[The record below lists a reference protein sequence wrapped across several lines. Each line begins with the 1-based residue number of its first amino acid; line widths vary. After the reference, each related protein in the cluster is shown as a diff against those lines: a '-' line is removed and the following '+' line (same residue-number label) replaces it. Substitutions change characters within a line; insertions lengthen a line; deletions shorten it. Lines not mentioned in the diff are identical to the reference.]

1 MNNQIVLTVNGKH
14 HTLEAK
20 ANETLSDL
28 LRYRLRLTGTKI
40 GCDEAECGA
49 CTVLVDGESV
59 VSCIYPAERA
69 DGKTV
74 LTIEGLA
81 EEFAAK
87 SAKNAKENQLNLSR
101 LSELGGS
108 SPSTSGFDTAD
119 KRRLL
124 NLPLSARLH
133 PLQEAFVEHGA
144 VQCGFCIP
152 GQIMTAYAL
161 LERNPNPSKDEIRF
175 ALKDTLCR
183 CGGYPAIENSILAAA
198 ESLRTDEPVKK
209 PNIPDSIHVYKSVGH
224 THLRPDGIEKVNGKA
239 IYTDDLV
246 FDGMLYAKAKRAMIP
261 HGFLTK
267 LDISKAK
274 ALPGVVA
281 VLTAEDIPGEHN
293 HGLVIYD
300 WPVIVGVGERVRYVG
315 DTIAII
321 AAETLEIAEQ
331 ASALIEAEFDL
342 QPVITNPVMAR
353 QAQVP
358 QIHEKGNLLKHIKVR
373 KGDMEKGFAEADVIL
388 EHTFHTPMY
397 DHAFIE
403 PECSIGVPLADGRME
418 IYCGSQIPYQDRTQV
433 ARAMGWDESRV
444 RIVGQ
449 LMGGGFGG
457 KEDVMGQIHVAML
470 ANETQRPVKLLF
482 DRHESLLVHPKRHA
496 TQIRVKIGAKKNGRI
511 VACESELYGDTG
523 AYASLGEKVM
533 TRATTHSA
541 GPYDIEHVR
550 ADCYAMYTN
559 NPPAGAFRGFG
570 VTQSAFAVESM
581 MDMLAEKLDVEPVE
595 LRRMNA
601 LHVGSITNTGQ
612 ELRESVG
619 LVECIDKVS
628 SAMCQVS
635 GLPEKELFKPRV
647 VSALSGAVGAD
658 EAHVATRPSST
669 DFATNA
675 QSSAQDEG
683 YLVRAWGFASAYKN
697 TGLGGGAPDKSG
709 AEVEL
714 YDNGTFE
721 VRSSSAEMGQGLT
734 SVMRMIV
741 AEEMSVL
748 PEQVKVLVMDTDLT
762 PNGGPTTASRQTYVT
777 GNASRYAAKTLRDA
791 ITATM
796 AEKYDVKPEQ
806 IRFENGIVHANG
818 HSMTYAEVAKEMK
831 QAGQHPCALYEYE
844 APKTQPLGTGGDMHF
859 AFSFGVQA
867 AEVEVNKL
875 TGEVRV
881 LKVISAN
888 DVGMAVNPLGLQG
901 QVEGGVMMG
910 LGNALTEEFIMDNGY
925 VVTDHLARYRIPGIM
940 LTPEITSIIV
950 EHPTADGPYGA
961 KGVGEIC
968 SIPTTPAIT
977 NAIYNAVGVRVD
989 RLPVDQESIARE
1001 IWEREEQ

>member
-1 MNNQIVLTVNGKH
+1 MNNLISLTVNGIK
-14 HTLEAK
+14 HTLEPIAG
-20 ANETLSDL
+20 ETLSTL
-28 LRYRLRLTGTKI
+28 LRERLRLTGTKI

-49 CTVLVDGESV
+49 CTVLVDGEPV

-69 DGKTV
+69 DGKNIV
-74 LTIEGLA
+74 TIEGL
-81 EEFAAK
+81 
-87 SAKNAKENQLNLSR
+87 SSLTPTPSP
-101 LSELGGS
+101 LGRG
-108 SPSTSGFDTAD
+108 G
-119 KRRLL
+119 
-124 NLPLSARLH
+124 LH

-144 VQCGFCIP
+144 AQCGFCIP

-161 LERNPNPSKDEIRF
+161 LKRNPNPDSDDVRF

-183 CGGYPAIENSILAAA
+183 CAGYPSIENAILAAA
-198 ESLRTDEPVKK
+198 ESLRTGEPVRK
-209 PNIPDSIHVYKSVGH
+209 PHIPDSIHEHKSVGH
-224 THLRPDGIEKVNGKA
+224 TNLRPDGFEKVTGNA
-239 IYTDDLV
+239 IYTDDLA
-246 FDGMLYAKAKRAMIP
+246 FDGMLYAKARRAMIP
-261 HGFLTK
+261 HGFLKK

-281 VLTAEDIPGEHN
+281 VLTADDIPGEKN

-300 WPVIVGVGERVRYVG
+300 WPVMIGIGERVRYVG
-315 DTIAII
+315 DALAIV
-321 AAETLEIAEQ
+321 AAETQEIAEQ
-331 ASALIEAEFDL
+331 ASALIEAEFEI
-342 QPVITNPVMAR
+342 QPVITNPVQAR
-353 QAQVP
+353 QEGVP

-373 KGDMEKGFAEADVIL
+373 KGDMDKGFAEADVIL
-388 EHTFHTPMY
+388 EHTFHTPTT

-403 PECSIGVPLADGRME
+403 PECSIGVPLPDGRME
-418 IYCGSQIPYQDRTQV
+418 IYVGSQIPYQDREQV
-433 ARAMGWDESRV
+433 ARVMSWPQERI

-470 ANETQRPVKLLF
+470 ANVTQRPVKLLF

-496 TQIRVKIGAKKNGRI
+496 TQIRVKIGAKKNGRL
-511 VACESELYGDTG
+511 VAVETELYGDTG

-541 GPYDIEHVR
+541 GPYDIPNVR

-581 MDMLAEKLDVEPVE
+581 MDMLAEKMNLDPIE
-595 LRRMNA
+595 LRRMNS

-619 LVECIDKVS
+619 LMECIDKVD
-628 SAMCQVS
+628 AEMRKHTP
-635 GLPEKELFKPRV
+635 LPFAPRV
-647 VSALSGAVGAD
+647 DSAN
-658 EAHVATRPSST
+658 P
-669 DFATNA
+669 N
-675 QSSAQDEG
+675 
-683 YLVRAWGFASAYKN
+683 LVRAWGFAAAYKN
-697 TGLGGGAPDKSG
+697 TGLGGGVPDISN

-714 YDNGTFE
+714 YDNGKFE
-721 VRSSSAEMGQGLT
+721 VRSSSAEMGQGLVT
-734 SVMRMIV
+734 VMQTIV
-741 AEEMSVL
+741 AEEMSVS
-748 PEQVKVLVMDTDLT
+748 PSQVHVLVMDTDLT
-762 PNGGPTTASRQTYVT
+762 PNGGPTTASRQTFVT
-777 GNASRYAAKTLRDA
+777 GNASRYAAMTLREA

-796 AEKYDVKPEQ
+796 AEKYDVRPEQ
-806 IRFENGIVHANG
+806 IRFENGIVHVNG
-818 HSMTYAEVAKEMK
+818 HSMTYTDVAKEMK
-831 QAGQHPCALYEYE
+831 SMEQQPRALYEYE

-859 AFSFGVQA
+859 AFSYGVQA

-901 QVEGGVMMG
+901 QIEGGVMMG
-910 LGNALTEEFIMDNGY
+910 LGNCLTEEFIMDNGN
-925 VVTDHLARYRIPGIM
+925 VVTDHLARYRVPGIM

-950 EHPTADGPYGA
+950 EHPTAEGPYGA

-977 NAIYNAVGVRVD
+977 NAIYNAVGVRID
-989 RLPVDQESIARE
+989 KTPVDQEMIARE
-1001 IWEREEQ
+1001 LWEREKK

>member
-1 MNNQIVLTVNGKH
+1 MNNQFSLTVNGIE
-14 HTLEAK
+14 HTLETIAG
-20 ANETLSDL
+20 ETLSDL
-28 LRYRLRLTGTKI
+28 LRNRLRLTGTKI
-40 GCDEAECGA
+40 GCGEAECGA
-49 CTVLVDGESV
+49 CTVLVDGEPV
-59 VSCIYPAERA
+59 VSCIYPAERSG
-69 DGKTV
+69 GKQIT
-74 LTIEGLA
+74 TIEGLA
-81 EEFAAK
+81 
-87 SAKNAKENQLNLSR
+87 SLT
-101 LSELGGS
+101 
-108 SPSTSGFDTAD
+108 PTP
-119 KRRLL
+119 
-124 NLPLSARLH
+124 LPEGEGQGARIKLH
-133 PLQEAFVEHGA
+133 LLQEAFVKHGA

-161 LERNPNPSKDEIRF
+161 LKRNPNPNSDEIRF

-183 CGGYPAIENSILAAA
+183 CGGYPSIENAVIAAA
-198 ESLRTDEPVKK
+198 ESLRTGGPIK
-209 PNIPDSIHVYKSVGH
+209 PPHIPDSIHQNDIVGH
-224 THLRPDGIEKVNGKA
+224 THLRPDGIEKVTGDA

-246 FDGMLYAKAKRAMIP
+246 FDGMLYAKARRAMIP
-261 HGFLTK
+261 HGILKK

-274 ALPGVVA
+274 AFPGVVA

-293 HGLVIYD
+293 HGLVIFD
-300 WPVIVGVGERVRYVG
+300 WPTIVGIGERVRYVG

-321 AAETLEIAEQ
+321 AAETQQIAEQ

-342 QPVITNPVMAR
+342 QPVITNPVQAR
-353 QAQVP
+353 QDGQP
-358 QIHEKGNLLKHIKVR
+358 QLHPNGNLLKHIKVR
-373 KGDMEKGFAEADVIL
+373 KGDMDAGFAEADVIL
-388 EHTFHTPMY
+388 EHTFHTPIT
-397 DHAFIE
+397 DHAFME
-403 PECSIGVPLADGRME
+403 PECSIAVPKPDGRME
-418 IYCGSQIPYQDRTQV
+418 IYVGSQIPYQDRTQV
-433 ARAMGWDESRV
+433 ARVMGWDESRV

-449 LMGGGFGG
+449 IMGGGFGG
-457 KEDVMGQIHVAML
+457 KEDVMGQIHAAML
-470 ANETQRPVKLLF
+470 ANVTGRPVKLLF

-496 TQIRVKIGAKKNGRI
+496 TQIRIKMGAKKNGRL
-511 VACESELYGDTG
+511 VAVDTELYGDTG

-541 GPYDIEHVR
+541 GPYDVPNVR

-581 MDMLAEKLDVEPVE
+581 MDMLAEKLNIEPVE

-619 LVECIDKVS
+619 LMECIDKVD
-628 SAMCQVS
+628 AEMRK
-635 GLPEKELFKPRV
+635 LNPHPFKPRV
-647 VSALSGAVGAD
+647 I
-658 EAHVATRPSST
+658 PSSPT
-669 DFATNA
+669 LPTKGKGVPSPTGRG
-675 QSSAQDEG
+675 QQG
-683 YLVRAWGFASAYKN
+683 KGHLVRAWGFAAAYKN

-714 YDNGTFE
+714 YEDGTFE
-721 VRSSSAEMGQGLT
+721 VRSSSAEMGQGLV

-741 AEEMSVL
+741 AEEMVVT
-748 PEQVKVLVMDTDLT
+748 PDKVRVLVMDTDLT

-791 ITATM
+791 ISATL
-796 AEKYDVKPEQ
+796 AEKYDVKPGQ
-806 IRFENGIVHANG
+806 IKFKDGIVHANG
-818 HSMTYAEVAKEMK
+818 HSMSYAEVAKEMK
-831 QAGQHPCALYEYE
+831 SLGQQPRALYEYE

-867 AEVEVNKL
+867 AEVEVNTQ

-881 LKVISAN
+881 LKVIAAN

-910 LGNALTEEFIMDNGY
+910 LGNALTEEFIMDNGN
-925 VVTDHLARYRIPGIM
+925 VVTDHLARYRVPGIM
-940 LTPEITSIIV
+940 LTPEITAIIV
-950 EHPTADGPYGA
+950 EHPTAEGPYGA

-977 NAIYNAVGVRVD
+977 NAIYNAVGVRID
-989 RLPVDQESIARE
+989 KTPVDQEMIAKA
-1001 IWEREEQ
+1001 IWERDSK

>member
-1 MNNQIVLTVNGKH
+1 MSNLNLFINGREYS
-14 HTLEAK
+14 LETIPG
-20 ANETLSDL
+20 ETLSTL
-28 LRYRLRLTGTKI
+28 LRERLHLTGTKI
-40 GCDEAECGA
+40 GCGEAECGA
-49 CTVLVDGESV
+49 CTVLVDGEPIM
-59 VSCIYPAERA
+59 SCVYPAARA
-69 DGKTV
+69 DSKRIM
-74 LTIEGLA
+74 TIEGLA
-81 EEFAAK
+81 ERVHDEMK
-87 SAKNAKENQLNLSR
+87 
-101 LSELGGS
+101 
-108 SPSTSGFDTAD
+108 
-119 KRRLL
+119 
-124 NLPLSARLH
+124 LH

-161 LERNPNPSKDEIRF
+161 LKRNPHPDSDDIRF

-183 CGGYPAIENSILAAA
+183 CAGYATIENAIIAAA
-198 ESLRTDEPVKK
+198 ESLRTGEPVKK
-209 PNIPDSIHVYKSVGH
+209 PNVPDSIHEHRSVGH
-224 THLRPDGIEKVNGKA
+224 THTRHDGVDKVVGTA

-274 ALPGVVA
+274 ALRGVVS
-281 VLTAEDIPGEHN
+281 VLTAEDIKGEKN

-300 WPVIVGVGERVRYVG
+300 WPVLVGIGERVRYVG
-315 DTIAII
+315 DAIAIV
-321 AAETLEIAEQ
+321 AAETQEIAEQ

-342 QPVITNPVMAR
+342 QPVITNPVQAR
-353 QAQVP
+353 QEGVP
-358 QIHEKGNLLKHIKVR
+358 QLHENGNLLKHIKVR
-373 KGDMEKGFAEADVIL
+373 KGDIDKGFAESDVVL
-388 EHTFHTPMY
+388 EHTFHTPTT

-403 PECSIGVPLADGRME
+403 PECSIGVPLSDGRME

-444 RIVGQ
+444 RVVGQ

-457 KEDVMGQIHVAML
+457 KEDIMGQIHVAML
-470 ANETQRPVKLLF
+470 ADATQRPVKLLF

-496 TQIRVKIGAKKNGRI
+496 TQIRVKIGAKKDGRL
-511 VACESELYGDTG
+511 VAAETELYGDTG

-541 GPYDIEHVR
+541 GPYDIPNVR

-581 MDMLAEKLDVEPVE
+581 MDMLAEKLNIEPVE
-595 LRRMNA
+595 LRRMNS
-601 LHVGSITNTGQ
+601 LRVGSITNTGQ

-619 LVECIDKVS
+619 LTECIDRVDAEMRKTNPHPF
-628 SAMCQVS
+628 
-635 GLPEKELFKPRV
+635 LPTI
-647 VSALSGAVGAD
+647 D
-658 EAHVATRPSST
+658 
-669 DFATNA
+669 
-675 QSSAQDEG
+675 SAQPH
-683 YLVRAWGFASAYKN
+683 LVRAWGFAAAYKN
-697 TGLGGGAPDKSG
+697 TGLGGGAPDISG
-709 AEVEL
+709 ADVEL
-714 YDNGTFE
+714 YEDGTFQ
-721 VRSSSAEMGQGLT
+721 VRSSSAEMGQGLVT
-734 SVMRMIV
+734 VMRAIV
-741 AEEMSVL
+741 AEEMSVS
-748 PEQVKVLVMDTDLT
+748 PSKVRVLVMDTDLT
-762 PNGGPTTASRQTYVT
+762 PNGGPTTASRQTFVT
-777 GNASRYAAKTLRDA
+777 GNASRFAAKTLREE
-791 ITATM
+791 ITAVM
-796 AEKYDVKPEQ
+796 AEKYDVRPEQ
-806 IRFENGIVHANG
+806 ISFENGIVHVNG
-818 HSMTYAEVAKEMK
+818 HSMSYSDVYKEMNALGK
-831 QAGQHPCALYEYE
+831 HPKVRYTYE

-901 QVEGGVMMG
+901 QIEGGVMMG
-910 LGNALTEEFIMDNGY
+910 LGNALTEEFIVENGN
-925 VVTDHLARYRIPGIM
+925 VVTDHLARYRVPGIM

-950 EHPTADGPYGA
+950 EHPVSTGPYGA

-977 NAIYNAVGVRVD
+977 NAIYNAVRVRVD
-989 RLPVDQESIARE
+989 KTPVDQEMIARG
-1001 IWEREEQ
+1001 IWMREKK

>member
-1 MNNQIVLTVNGKH
+1 MNNKISLTVNGNR
-14 HTLEAK
+14 HTLEPVAG
-20 ANETLSDL
+20 ETLSTL
-28 LRYRLRLTGTKI
+28 LRERLRLTGTKI
-40 GCDEAECGA
+40 GCEEAECGA
-49 CTVLVDGESV
+49 CTVLVDGEPMM
-59 VSCIYPAERA
+59 SCVYPAERA
-69 DGKTV
+69 DGKTIV
-74 LTIEGLA
+74 TIEGLA
-81 EEFAAK
+81 GKFTAKDLKKEERG
-87 SAKNAKENQLNLSR
+87 KNLG
-101 LSELGGS
+101 ELRS
-108 SPSTSGFDTAD
+108 
-119 KRRLL
+119 
-124 NLPLSARLH
+124 LH

-161 LERNPNPSKDEIRF
+161 LERNPNPTQDDIRF

-183 CGGYPAIENSILAAA
+183 CAGYQTIENSILAAA
-198 ESLRTDEPVKK
+198 ESLRTGESVRK
-209 PNIPDSIHVYKSVGH
+209 PNIPDSIHEHNSVGH
-224 THLRPDGIEKVNGKA
+224 THTRHDGVDKVTGTA

-274 ALPGVVA
+274 ALPGVVS
-281 VLTAEDIPGEHN
+281 VLTAEDVKGEKN

-300 WPVIVGVGERVRYVG
+300 WPVLVGVGERVRYVG
-315 DTIAII
+315 DALAVI
-321 AAETLEIAEQ
+321 AAETQQIAEQ

-353 QAQVP
+353 EEGVP

-373 KGDMEKGFAEADVIL
+373 KGDMDAGFAESDVIL
-388 EHTFHTPMY
+388 EHTFHTPTT

-403 PECSIGVPLADGRME
+403 PECSIAVPTPDGRME
-418 IYCGSQIPYQDRTQV
+418 IYVGSQIPYQDKTQV

-444 RIVGQ
+444 RIIGQ

-457 KEDVMGQIHVAML
+457 KEDIMGQIHVAML
-470 ANETQRPVKLLF
+470 ADATQRPVKLLF

-496 TQIRVKIGAKKNGRI
+496 TQIRVKIGAKKDGRL
-511 VACESELYGDTG
+511 VAAETELYGDTG

-541 GPYDIEHVR
+541 GPYDIPNVR

-581 MDMLAEKLDVEPVE
+581 MDMLAEKLNIEPVE
-595 LRRMNA
+595 LRRMNS

-612 ELRESVG
+612 ELKESVG
-619 LVECIDKVS
+619 LMECIDKVD
-628 SAMCQVS
+628 AEMRKTN
-635 GLPEKELFKPRV
+635 PHPFTPI
-647 VSALSGAVGAD
+647 
-658 EAHVATRPSST
+658 T
-669 DFATNA
+669 DPA
-675 QSSAQDEG
+675 QPN
-683 YLVRAWGFASAYKN
+683 LVRAWGFAAAYKN
-697 TGLGGGAPDKSG
+697 TGLGGGAPDISG
-709 AEVEL
+709 ADVEL
-714 YDNGTFE
+714 YEDGTFQ
-721 VRSSSAEMGQGLT
+721 VRSSSAEMGQGLVT
-734 SVMRMIV
+734 VMRTIV
-741 AEEMSVL
+741 AEEMSV
-748 PEQVKVLVMDTDLT
+748 PPSQVRVLVMDTDLT
-762 PNGGPTTASRQTYVT
+762 PNGGPTTASRQTFVT
-777 GNASRYAAKTLRDA
+777 GNASRYAAKTLRDE
-791 ITATM
+791 ITAVM
-796 AEKYDVKPEQ
+796 AEKYDVRPEQ
-806 IRFENGIVHANG
+806 IRFENGIVHVNG
-818 HSMTYAEVAKEMK
+818 HSMSYSDIYKEMNALGK
-831 QAGQHPCALYEYE
+831 QPKVRYTYE
-844 APKTQPLGTGGDMHF
+844 APKTQPLGSGGDMHF

-901 QVEGGVMMG
+901 QIEGGVMMG
-910 LGNALTEEFIMDNGY
+910 LGNALTEEFIMEDGN
-925 VVTDHLARYRIPGIM
+925 VVTDHLARYRVPGIM

-950 EHPTADGPYGA
+950 EHPISTGPYGA

-977 NAIYNAVGVRVD
+977 NAIYNAVGVRIFKT
-989 RLPVDQESIARE
+989 PVDQEMIARE
-1001 IWEREEQ
+1001 IWEREEKK

>member
-1 MNNQIVLTVNGKH
+1 
-14 HTLEAK
+14 
-20 ANETLSDL
+20 
-28 LRYRLRLTGTKI
+28 
-40 GCDEAECGA
+40 
-49 CTVLVDGESV
+49 VDGEPIM
-59 VSCIYPAERA
+59 SCVYPAERA
-69 DGKTV
+69 DGRTIV
-74 LTIEGLA
+74 TIEGLA
-81 EEFAAK
+81 QRVHEEMK
-87 SAKNAKENQLNLSR
+87 
-101 LSELGGS
+101 
-108 SPSTSGFDTAD
+108 
-119 KRRLL
+119 
-124 NLPLSARLH
+124 LH

-161 LERNPNPSKDEIRF
+161 LKSNPNPNSDEIRF

-183 CGGYPAIENSILAAA
+183 CAGYPSIENAILAAA
-198 ESLRTDEPVKK
+198 QALRIGEPVKK
-209 PNIPDSIHVYKSVGH
+209 PSIPDSIHLHKTVGH
-224 THLRPDGIEKVNGKA
+224 SHLRPDAIEKVTGKA
-239 IYTDDLV
+239 IYTDDLH

-261 HGFLTK
+261 HGFLKK

-300 WPVIVGVGERVRYVG
+300 WPVMVGIGERVRYVG
-315 DTIAII
+315 DAIAIV
-321 AAETLEIAEQ
+321 AAETQGIAEQ

-342 QPVITNPVMAR
+342 QPVITNPVQAR
-353 QAQVP
+353 HAAAGQP
-358 QIHEKGNLLKHIKVR
+358 QLHPNGNLLKHIKVR
-373 KGDMEKGFAEADVIL
+373 KGDMDAGFAEADVIL
-388 EHTFHTPMY
+388 EHTFHTAIT
-397 DHAFIE
+397 DHAFME
-403 PECSIGVPLADGRME
+403 PECSIAVPEVPVTRMN
-418 IYCGSQIPYQDRTQV
+418 IYVGSQIPYQDRTQV
-433 ARAMGWDESRV
+433 ARALGWDESRV

-449 LMGGGFGG
+449 LIGGGFGG
-457 KEDVMGQIHVAML
+457 KEDIVGQIHSALL
-470 ANETQRPVKLLF
+470 ANATGKPVKLLF
-482 DRHESLLVHPKRHA
+482 DRHESLVVHPKRHA
-496 TQIRVKIGAKKNGRI
+496 TQIRVKIGAKKDGRL
-511 VACESELYGDTG
+511 VAVETELYGDTG

-541 GPYDIEHVR
+541 GPYDIPHVR

-570 VTQSAFAVESM
+570 VTQSAFAVESL
-581 MDMLAEKLDVEPVE
+581 MDMLAEKLNMDRIE

-619 LVECIDKVS
+619 LMECIDRVYAEMQKHN
-628 SAMCQVS
+628 
-635 GLPEKELFKPRV
+635 PRPFTPV
-647 VSALSGAVGAD
+647 VD
-658 EAHVATRPSST
+658 P
-669 DFATNA
+669 TNPN
-675 QSSAQDEG
+675 
-683 YLVRAWGFASAYKN
+683 LIRVWGFASAYKN
-697 TGLGGGAPDKSG
+697 TGLGGGAPDKAG

-714 YDNGTFE
+714 YEDGTFE
-721 VRSSSAEMGQGLT
+721 VRSSSAEMGQGLVT
-734 SVMRMIV
+734 VMRMIV
-741 AEEMSVL
+741 AEEMSVA

-831 QAGQHPCALYEYE
+831 QAGQQPRAMYEYE
-844 APKTQPLGTGGDMHF
+844 APKTQPLGSGGDMHF

-950 EHPTADGPYGA
+950 EHPTAEGPYGA

-977 NAIYNAVGVRVD
+977 NAIYNAVGVRIFKT
-989 RLPVDQESIARE
+989 PVDQEMIARE
-1001 IWEREEQ
+1001 IWEREENKDLR

>member
-1 MNNQIVLTVNGKH
+1 MN
-14 HTLEAK
+14 
-20 ANETLSDL
+20 
-28 LRYRLRLTGTKI
+28 
-40 GCDEAECGA
+40 
-49 CTVLVDGESV
+49 
-59 VSCIYPAERA
+59 
-69 DGKTV
+69 
-74 LTIEGLA
+74 
-81 EEFAAK
+81 AA
-87 SAKNAKENQLNLSR
+87 A
-101 LSELGGS
+101 
-108 SPSTSGFDTAD
+108 
-119 KRRLL
+119 
-124 NLPLSARLH
+124 PLSTRLH

-161 LERNPNPSKDEIRF
+161 LERNPDPDSADVRF

-183 CGGYPAIENSILAAA
+183 CAGYPTIENAILAAA
-198 ESLRTDEPVKK
+198 QALRTGEPVQK
-209 PNIPDSIHVYKSVGH
+209 PNIPDSIHTHKSVGH
-224 THLRPDGIEKVNGKA
+224 SHTRHDGVDKVIGTA
-239 IYTDDLV
+239 IYTDDLI
-246 FDGMLYAKAKRAMIP
+246 FDGMLYAKVRRAMIP

-281 VLTAEDIPGEHN
+281 ILTAEDIPGEHN

-300 WPVIVGVGERVRYVG
+300 WPVMVGIGERVRYVG
-315 DTIAII
+315 DALAIV
-321 AAETLEIAEQ
+321 AAETQEIAEQ
-331 ASALIEAEFDL
+331 AAALIEAEFDL
-342 QPVITNPVMAR
+342 QPVITNPVQAR
-353 QAQVP
+353 QEGVP

-373 KGDMEKGFAEADVIL
+373 KGDMEKVIAEADVVL
-388 EHTFHTPMY
+388 EHTFHTPTT
-397 DHAFIE
+397 DHAFLE
-403 PECSIGVPLADGRME
+403 PECSIAVPTPDGRME
-418 IYCGSQIPYQDRTQV
+418 IYVGSQIPYQDRTQV
-433 ARAMGWDESRV
+433 ARAMGWPEERV

-457 KEDVMGQIHVAML
+457 KEDVMGQIHSAML
-470 ANETQRPVKLLF
+470 ANATRRPVKLLF

-496 TQIRVKIGAKKNGRI
+496 TQIRVKIGAKRDGRI
-511 VACESELYGDTG
+511 VACETELYGDTG

-581 MDMLAEKLDVEPVE
+581 MDMLAERLGIERVE

-601 LHVGSITNTGQ
+601 LHVGSVTNTGQ
-612 ELRESVG
+612 LLRESVG
-619 LVECIDKVS
+619 LTECID
-628 SAMCQVS
+628 
-635 GLPEKELFKPRV
+635 RV
-647 VSALSGAVGAD
+647 DAEMRKSNPAPFQPIAD
-658 EAHVATRPSST
+658 PANP
-669 DFATNA
+669 N
-675 QSSAQDEG
+675 
-683 YLVRAWGFASAYKN
+683 LVRAWGFASAYKN
-697 TGLGGGAPDKSG
+697 TGLGGGAPDIAG

-721 VRSSSAEMGQGLT
+721 VRSSSAEMGQGLVT
-734 SVMRMIV
+734 VMRLTV
-741 AEEMSVL
+741 AEEMAVS

-796 AEKYDVKPEQ
+796 AEKYDVRPEQ
-806 IRFENGIVHANG
+806 IRFADGIVHANG
-818 HSMTYAEVAKEMK
+818 HSMTYAEVAQEMK
-831 QAGQHPCALYEYE
+831 AMGQQPRALYEYE

-881 LKVISAN
+881 LRVISAN

-910 LGNALTEEFIMDNGY
+910 LGNCLTEEFIMDKGY

-950 EHPTADGPYGA
+950 EHPTAEGPYGA

-977 NAIYNAVGVRVD
+977 NAIYNAVGVRID
-989 RLPVDQESIARE
+989 KLPVDQEMIARE
-1001 IWEREEQ
+1001 IWEREET

>member
-1 MNNQIVLTVNGKH
+1 MNNQISLTVNGQQ

-49 CTVLVDGESV
+49 CTVLVDGEPV
-59 VSCIYPAERA
+59 VSCMYPAEKA
-69 DGKTV
+69 EGKAV
-74 LTIEGLA
+74 LTIEGL
-81 EEFAAK
+81 
-87 SAKNAKENQLNLSR
+87 SALTPNPSP
-101 LSELGGS
+101 LGRG
-108 SPSTSGFDTAD
+108 G
-119 KRRLL
+119 
-124 NLPLSARLH
+124 LH
-133 PLQEAFVEHGA
+133 PLQQAFVEHGA

-161 LERNPNPSKDEIRF
+161 LERNPNPTRDEVRF

-183 CGGYPAIENSILAAA
+183 CAGYPTIENAILAAA
-198 ESLRTDEPVKK
+198 ESLRTGEPVRK
-209 PNIPDSIHVYKSVGH
+209 PNVPDSIHIHKSVGH

-246 FDGMLYAKAKRAMIP
+246 FDNMLFAKVKRAMIP

-267 LDISKAK
+267 LDISNAK
-274 ALPGVVA
+274 ALKGVVA
-281 VLTAEDIPGEHN
+281 VLTAEDIPAERN

-300 WPVIVGVGERVRYVG
+300 WPVMVGVGERVRYVG
-315 DTIAII
+315 DAIALV
-321 AAETLEIAEQ
+321 AAETLEIANQ
-331 ASALIEAEFDL
+331 ASALIEAEFDP
-342 QPVITNPVMAR
+342 QTVITNPVMAR
-353 QAQVP
+353 EEGVP

-388 EHTFHTPMY
+388 EHTFHTPTY

-433 ARAMGWDESRV
+433 ARVMGWDESRV
-444 RIVGQ
+444 RVVGQ

-470 ANETQRPVKLLF
+470 ADVTKRPVKLLF

-496 TQIRVKIGAKKNGRI
+496 TQIRIKIGAKKDGRI
-511 VACESELYGDTG
+511 VASESELYGDTG

-541 GPYDIEHVR
+541 GPYDVPNVR

-581 MDMLAEKLDVEPVE
+581 MDMLAEKLNIEPVE
-595 LRRMNA
+595 LRRINA

-619 LVECIDKVS
+619 LMECIDKVS

-635 GLPEKELFKPRV
+635 GLSERDVFKPRV
-647 VSALSGAVGAD
+647 VSDHGEERLTAKHAKSAKKKEERRKNLSGLCDLSGSN
-658 EAHVATRPSST
+658 H
-669 DFATNA
+669 
-675 QSSAQDEG
+675 
-683 YLVRAWGFASAYKN
+683 LVRAWGFAAAYKN
-697 TGLGGGAPDKSG
+697 TGLGGGAPDISN

-714 YDNGTFE
+714 YDNGMFE
-721 VRSSSAEMGQGLT
+721 VRSSSAEMGQGLVT
-734 SVMRMIV
+734 VMRLTV
-741 AEEMSVL
+741 AEEMSVP

-762 PNGGPTTASRQTYVT
+762 PNGGPTTASRQTFVT

-791 ITATM
+791 ITATL

-831 QAGQHPCALYEYE
+831 ALGQHPRALYEYE

-910 LGNALTEEFIMDNGY
+910 LGNALTEEFIMDNGN
-925 VVTDHLARYRIPGIM
+925 VVTDRLARYRIPGIM

-950 EHPTADGPYGA
+950 EHPTAAGPYGA

-989 RLPVDQESIARE
+989 TLPVDQESIARE
-1001 IWEREEQ
+1001 IWEREEKQG

>member
-1 MNNQIVLTVNGKH
+1 MNNQISLTVNGIQ
-14 HTLEAK
+14 HTLEARP
-20 ANETLSDL
+20 NEMLSAL
-28 LRYRLRLTGTKI
+28 LRESLRLTGTKI

-49 CTVLVDGESV
+49 CTVLVDGEPV
-59 VSCIYPAERA
+59 DSCIYPAERA
-69 DGKTV
+69 DGKTI

-81 EEFAAK
+81 SPLPTGEGPGVRADLTPNP
-87 SAKNAKENQLNLSR
+87 SP
-101 LSELGGS
+101 LGRG
-108 SPSTSGFDTAD
+108 G
-119 KRRLL
+119 
-124 NLPLSARLH
+124 LH
-133 PLQEAFVEHGA
+133 PLQEAFVAHGA

-161 LERNPNPSKDEIRF
+161 LQRNPNPSKDEIRF

-183 CGGYPAIENSILAAA
+183 CAGYPAIENSILAAA
-198 ESLRTDEPVKK
+198 ESLRTGEPVER
-209 PNIPDSIHVYKSVGH
+209 PNIPDSIHQHTTVGH
-224 THLRPDGIEKVNGKA
+224 THLRPDGVEKVTGDA

-246 FDGMLYAKAKRAMIP
+246 FDGMLYAKVRRAMIP

-274 ALPGVVA
+274 ALDGVVA
-281 VLTAEDIPGEHN
+281 VLTADDIPGEHN

-300 WPVIVGVGERVRYVG
+300 WPVMVGIGERVRYVG
-315 DTIAII
+315 DALAIV
-321 AAETLEIAEQ
+321 AAESQEVADQ
-331 ASALIEAEFDL
+331 ASALVEAEFDL
-342 QPVITNPVMAR
+342 QPVITDPVQAR
-353 QAQVP
+353 QEGVP

-373 KGDMEKGFAEADVIL
+373 KGDMEQGFAESDVIL
-388 EHTFHTPMY
+388 EHTFHTPIY
-397 DHAFIE
+397 EHAFLE
-403 PECSIGVPLADGRME
+403 PECSVAVPLPEGRME
-418 IYCGSQIPYQDRTQV
+418 IYCGTQIPYQDRTQV
-433 ARAMGWDESRV
+433 ARVMGWEESRV
-444 RIVGQ
+444 RVVGQ

-457 KEDVMGQIHVAML
+457 KEDIAGQIHAAML
-470 ANETQRPVKLLF
+470 AHVTGRPVKLLF

-496 TQIRVKIGAKKNGRI
+496 TQIRVKMGAKKDGRL
-511 VACESELYGDTG
+511 VAVETELYGDTG

-541 GPYDIEHVR
+541 GPYDVPHVR

-581 MDMLAEKLDVEPVE
+581 MDMLAEKLGIEPIE
-595 LRRMNA
+595 LRRINA

-619 LVECIDKVS
+619 LMECIDKVDAEMRRHNPLPFKPMAAPS
-628 SAMCQVS
+628 SPAL
-635 GLPEKELFKPRV
+635 LPEGEG
-647 VSALSGAVGAD
+647 SES
-658 EAHVATRPSST
+658 PSPGGRGVRG
-669 DFATNA
+669 
-675 QSSAQDEG
+675 EG
-683 YLVRAWGFASAYKN
+683 HLVRAWGFAAGYKN
-697 TGLGGGAPDKSG
+697 TGLGGGAPDISN

-714 YDNGTFE
+714 YDDGKFE
-721 VRSSSAEMGQGLT
+721 VRSSSAEMGQGLVT
-734 SVMRMIV
+734 VMQTIV
-741 AEEMSVL
+741 AEEMAV
-748 PEQVKVLVMDTDLT
+748 PPNQVRVLVMDTDLT
-762 PNGGPTTASRQTYVT
+762 PNGGPTTASRQTFVT
-777 GNASRYAAKTLRDA
+777 GNASRYAARTLRDA
-791 ITATM
+791 ITATL

-818 HSMTYAEVAKEMK
+818 HSMTYAEVATEMK
-831 QAGQHPCALYEYE
+831 ALGQHPRALYRYE

-875 TGEVRV
+875 TGEVSV

-910 LGNALTEEFIMDNGY
+910 LGNAMTEEFLMDNGY
-925 VVTDHLARYRIPGIM
+925 VVSDRLARYRMPGIM

-950 EHPTADGPYGA
+950 EHPVEAGPYGA
-961 KGVGEIC
+961 KGVGEIS

-989 RLPVDQESIARE
+989 KLPVDQELIARA
-1001 IWEREEQ
+1001 IWEREAQ